1 MWKDL
6 SIAQKSQIMNQLRP
20 YGLTLSQMRQF
31 VDNVP
36 SSPLVERRDP
46 YLQYAQAPVYAT
58 GGEKKYKSYA
68 QQYEEEQRAKQTLDA
83 QFPVYTKLDNADR
96 HSVSKYG
103 AEYYDVVN
111 MHYHNMMDQMRRRG
125 FTYEDAQ
132 RLAPILTM
140 QLIREGDWQTNRS
153 DNNFGGMRVN
163 GRTIKYDSVEEF
175 YNDYLNNLD
184 EKWGASRGPYYDWRN
199 SKDYRDYSHRV
210 NRDDLRLHTQEEY
223 DTYNKEHRK
232 NPVYLYAP
240 EWHNGDKTYEHL
252 MGQVRDRT
260 NHYMRMILDEDPYT
274 EEMFNA
280 PIEPQVY
287 PNDGFNLSM
296 DQFQKLLEEN
306 RKAKGGHKIH
316 IKKENRG
323 KFTALK
329 KRTGHSA
336 SWFKAHGTPA
346 QKKMAVFA
354 LNAKKWHHSHGG
366 IKF

>member
-46 YLQYAQAPVYAT
+46 YLQYAQAPVYGP
-58 GGEKKYKSYA
+58 GGKKTSYA
-68 QQYEEEQRAKQTLDA
+68 QRYEDEQREKAAIET
-83 QFPVYTKLDNADR
+83 QFPVFKNLTNADR
-96 HSVSKYG
+96 HSTSQFG

-111 MHYHNMMDQMRRRG
+111 MHYHNLMNTMRTKG
-125 FTYEDAQ
+125 FTYEDAL

-140 QLIREGDWQTNRS
+140 QLVREGDWRTDRV
-153 DNNFGGMRVN
+153 DNNYGGMRVN
-163 GRTIKYDSVEEF
+163 DRTLKFDTLDEF
-175 YNDYLNNLD
+175 YNRYLDNLD
-184 EKWGASRGPYYDWRN
+184 EKWGASRGPYYDWRG
-199 SKDYRDYSHRV
+199 SEDYRDYAHRV
-210 NRDDLRLHTQEEY
+210 NRDDLHLNTQEKY
-223 DTYNKEHRK
+223 DAYNREHPKR
-232 NPVYLYAP
+232 PIYLYAP
-240 EWHNGDKTYEHL
+240 EWHNGDKSYEHL

-260 NHYMRMILDEDPYT
+260 NHYMRMVIDENPFT
-274 EEMFNA
+274 EEMYNA
-280 PIEPQVY
+280 PAEPAAY
-287 PNDGFNLSM
+287 PNDRFNLSM
-296 DQFQKLLEEN
+296 EQFQELLERN
-306 RKAKGGHKIH
+306 KQSKGGSKIH

-354 LNAKKWHHSHGG
+354 LNSKKWHHSHGG